1 MESVEELVAFLSN
14 YEQEALERTGKRNTN
29 GPNMT
34 IARCTRQSFLIVLES
49 LTSLTNTLTEIGHGQ
64 LLDRIV
70 SESMTALGLECYF
83 KGIRTDHD
91 LPTVAHYVYRR
102 AHCVEDDIL
111 RIYQKY
117 FSYFTGPNSFYPKKI
132 IKGDSPLITLQGT

>member
-1 MESVEELVAFLSN
+1 
-14 YEQEALERTGKRNTN
+14 
-29 GPNMT
+29 MT
-34 IARCTRQSFLIVLES
+34 IARCIRQSFLIVLES

-102 AHCVEDDIL
+102 ARCVEDDIL
-111 RIYQKY
+111 GIYQKY
-117 FSYFTGPNSFYPKKI
+117 FSYCTGPNSFYPKKI
-132 IKGDSPLITLQGT
+132 IKGEAPNIKKRPNKQSAISEGTAQVAKKKTQGEKL

>member
-1 MESVEELVAFLSN
+1 
-14 YEQEALERTGKRNTN
+14 
-29 GPNMT
+29 MT
-34 IARCTRQSFLIVLES
+34 IARCIRQSFLIVLES

-132 IKGDSPLITLQGT
+132 IKGEPPNNKTRPNKQSAITKGTAQVAKKKTQGEKL